1 MNPAK
6 DMQEETGTTEGETAG
21 WDHPLD
27 GRVSELRELVMDSHD
42 HWKNHSLD

>member
-21 WDHPLD
+21 WDHPLY
-27 GRVSELRELVMDSHD
+27 GRVSELRELVMDREA
-42 HWKNHSLD
+42 